1 MCQKQIKLK
10 ITIFPLLVK
19 SKLSKNLLH
28 SLRATVSWTMG
39 QHYIK
44 SASKSFIS
52 FIISRGKENISD
64 LNKTD
69 RSWGSCLISNHHSA
83 SFSIIQHH
91 SASFS
96 ILQHHSKKEKER
108 QQRERQQRERR
119 LRDDRETTE
128 RRQRDNREMTERR
141 QRDDREMTERQ
152 QRDDREMTLLKFC
165 VKFNGELCDAVS
177 I

>member
-28 SLRATVSWTMG
+28 SLRATVSWTVG

-69 RSWGSCLISNHHSA
+69 RS
-83 SFSIIQHH
+83 
-91 SASFS
+91 
-96 ILQHHSKKEKER
+96 
-108 QQRERQQRERR
+108 
-119 LRDDRETTE
+119 
-128 RRQRDNREMTERR
+128 
-141 QRDDREMTERQ
+141 
-152 QRDDREMTLLKFC
+152 
-165 VKFNGELCDAVS
+165 
-177 I
+177 